1 MGTEL
6 SLLFSFKKCF
16 VTMWL
21 NLEVFVLSKISYMP
35 EEMHQVGLTYAC
47 GLNENIR
54 LPELSTE
61 WRQAAEGAVV

>member
-1 MGTEL
+1 
-6 SLLFSFKKCF
+6 
-16 VTMWL
+16 MWL

-61 WRQAAEGAVV
+61 WRRAAEGAVV